1 MSEVV
6 VGTNLCSNDEKP
18 RSKKGDAASVKGFDN
33 VNDTNGVGRPGSE
46 SASGVGKY
54 GNEDVLLYVK
64 GTRVEGEGLG
74 PEPGKS
80 ELGFG

>member
-1 MSEVV
+1 M

-33 VNDTNGVGRPGSE
+33 VNDANGVGRPGSE
-46 SASGVGKY
+46 SASGVGEY
-54 GNEDVLLYVK
+54 GNEDVLLHVK
-64 GTRVEGEGLG
+64 RARVEGEWLG